1 MNGNPSS
8 SSATETNAADLEKE
22 PNQDAPPRLEVFSV
36 FTVNQKRAMVAT
48 GSMASFFSP
57 LSSSIYFPAM
67 DTIATALNVSTSKID
82 LTVTTY
88 LIMQGIAPMLIAGFS
103 DTAGRR
109 PAYIICF
116 TVYIAANLG
125 LGIQNDYGSLLGL
138 RCLQRYWG
146 PGERGRGVEKK
157 RTFEKWHSR
166 KKGCIG
172 DGKDEPKVSGNM
184 WI

>member
-88 LIMQGIAPMLIAGFS
+88 LVSPESLIGF
-103 DTAGRR
+103 
-109 PAYIICF
+109 
-116 TVYIAANLG
+116 
-125 LGIQNDYGSLLGL
+125 Q
-138 RCLQRYWG
+138 
-146 PGERGRGVEKK
+146 
-157 RTFEKWHSR
+157 
-166 KKGCIG
+166 
-172 DGKDEPKVSGNM
+172 
-184 WI
+184 